1 MESNKKENL
10 KYYYKK
16 PGSTDSSPSIIM
28 SAIGIHLKGGE
39 IIIGTDDVD
48 FSIDQM
54 IVLIVK
60 TTLDPEFHKIIEKQK
75 KYFGE
80 KHYEPARQE
89 IIRLNKTYLQ
99 KLKDKGITLPIPV
112 ISVVFDG
119 TWAF

>member
-16 PGSTDSSPSIIM
+16 PGSIDSSPSIVM
-28 SAIGIHLKGGE
+28 SANGFHPMGGE
-39 IIIGTDDVD
+39 IIIGKDNVD
-48 FSIDQM
+48 FSVEQM

-99 KLKDKGITLPIPV
+99 KLKDKGITLPMPV
-112 ISVVFDG
+112 VSVVFDG
-119 TWAF
+119 TWKF